1 MEKNLN
7 PNDYITIN
15 SRAKSCLVRF
25 IIHFIKMDDNAKIV
39 KPNNIKI
46 DVFSTSEKSCIN
58 KIFYSMVIKSN
69 NYNKKFDLKKNIPIY
84 DKMKSINYPLKDEC
98 NNKINDNE
106 ISIKVDLLPYIQN
119 KMVINFEFFNFFYY
133 NGKIFH
139 KFVINPDN
147 YFDLKDNKKKLFI
160 YFYGIENNFE
170 VNKLKDDLNN
180 IVLIKNIWK
189 IISYIYLIIPVN
201 NKDQA
206 IEIYNKLPK
215 FLKDKDNKNL
225 KLSVIYLSDDIKDG
239 GAINI
244 FANLFKQKN
253 KNYFFILNHNNVV
266 YQLNEY
272 SKIQKEIKKY
282 IDYHLSK
289 NDPVQVFENQR
300 AIKKENLLK
309 LFIFLTN
316 FINDLSNLDYIF
328 DFNYKMNFS
337 IKLIEN
343 NFCFQLEK
351 IDKIEIG
358 GSLRTEHYKIF
369 KKFFD
374 IINDEDFKC
383 NLKEIKTI
391 NIDIDFNKEIK
402 CKVCKGIIPQEK
414 ECYYCYICKDFYC
427 YKCVKNNFETNFG
440 KKKFIDPKHNLLF
453 FKTRKIE
460 HFYNIDQQ
468 KLGVNS
474 FVNSESFRSHHSAS
488 CDGCSSSFYNSQRFI
503 CITCKPGIY
512 LSEGYNDY
520 CTNCIEHMIK
530 DDNIGKKIQKDIKLI
545 NYNYSNFAR
554 NHILKQMHDHN
565 KHIYLMVAL
574 EGTNSSYQ
582 GF

>member
-1 MEKNLN
+1 M
-7 PNDYITIN
+7 
-15 SRAKSCLVRF
+15 RW
-25 IIHFIKMDDNAKIV
+25 
-39 KPNNIKI
+39 
-46 DVFSTSEKSCIN
+46 
-58 KIFYSMVIKSN
+58 
-69 NYNKKFDLKKNIPIY
+69 
-84 DKMKSINYPLKDEC
+84 
-98 NNKINDNE
+98 
-106 ISIKVDLLPYIQN
+106 
-119 KMVINFEFFNFFYY
+119 
-133 NGKIFH
+133 
-139 KFVINPDN
+139 FV
-147 YFDLKDNKKKLFI
+147 
-160 YFYGIENNFE
+160 G
-170 VNKLKDDLNN
+170 
-180 IVLIKNIWK
+180 
-189 IISYIYLIIPVN
+189 YLY
-201 NKDQA
+201 KQDTDQ
-206 IEIYNKLPK
+206 
-215 FLKDKDNKNL
+215 
-225 KLSVIYLSDDIKDG
+225 
-239 GAINI
+239 
-244 FANLFKQKN
+244 
-253 KNYFFILNHNNVV
+253 
-266 YQLNEY
+266 
-272 SKIQKEIKKY
+272 Y